1 MTNSTKFVAE
11 RSRVGSVGGR
21 RRGEREMGARRNAFG
36 QTVVVAGRHDDSK
49 GRTPCPDTRL
59 VASTARRRS

>member
-1 MTNSTKFVAE
+1 MTISSKFVAQ

-21 RRGEREMGARRNAFG
+21 RRGEREMGARINAFG

-49 GRTPCPDTRL
+49 GRTPCPDTWL
-59 VASTARRRS
+59 VASTVRRRS